1 MQRSLGVITAGKY
14 VLTHFYNADLE
25 EGFLCQERGCIGSL
39 CVLFGFVVI
48 LKLLYRKVYK

>member
-14 VLTHFYNADLE
+14 VLTHFNNADLE
-25 EGFLCQERGCIGSL
+25 EGFLCQERGCMGSL